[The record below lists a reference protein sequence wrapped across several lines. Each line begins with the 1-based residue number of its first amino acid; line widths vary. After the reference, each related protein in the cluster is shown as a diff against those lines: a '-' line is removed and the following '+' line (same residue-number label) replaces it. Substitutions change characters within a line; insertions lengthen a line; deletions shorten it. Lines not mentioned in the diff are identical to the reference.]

1 MCSEFIYCSLKLII
15 AGIAI
20 FCMLLTYYMWIKAV
34 KTGTIFW
41 STLAALAYFY
51 MVGILKKPQQLFTS
65 TFSHPLWAFVMLNY
79 FILIQLPC
87 MEES

>member
-1 MCSEFIYCSLKLII
+1 MYALLIK
-15 AGIAI
+15 ASTVTGIAI

-51 MVGILKKPQQLFTS
+51 MVGILKKPQ
-65 TFSHPLWAFVMLNY
+65 
-79 FILIQLPC
+79 ILIHLYFFSPF
-87 MEES
+87 